1 MRIVDFSEHWVPQAK
16 LLVEEG
22 YQRLREEMP
31 WLSQEIAL
39 PDFTSIV
46 THGLGVAVIE
56 GEDLLAFLSCY
67 RPFPDAFHTTGVKGV
82 FCPLHGHAI
91 KQGVNPKIF
100 EILYQTAAEKW
111 VAEGILSHAICLYQN
126 ERDLQE
132 LFFMNGFGVR
142 CMDLARENNV
152 ILPQKPCQATFRKL
166 EGHAI
171 VEVLPMNNRLI
182 EHLGNSPVFMKFPPM
197 TEQEFLSKNQAYQFY
212 VAELEGKAVAYLR
225 FGPEGEN
232 FVANGNP
239 MIHCIGAFALPEHRG
254 SGIMD
259 HLLAFASED
268 LRVQGYPL
276 MGVDCE
282 SLNPNA
288 RFYWQKHFTAY
299 TYSVVR
305 RIDDKII

>member
-1 MRIVDFSEHWVPQAK
+1 MRIVDFSEQWVPQAK
-16 LLVEEG
+16 ILVEEG
-22 YQRLREEMP
+22 YQRLRRELP

-46 THGLGVAVIE
+46 TAGLGVAAIE
-56 GEDLLAFLSCY
+56 GGDLLAFLACY
-67 RPFPDAFHTTGVKGV
+67 RPFPNAFHTTGVKGV
-82 FCPLHGHAI
+82 FSPLHGHAI

-142 CMDLARENNV
+142 CMDLAREN
-152 ILPQKPCQATFRKL
+152 LGFQPEKPCQATLKRL
-166 EGHAI
+166 EGEAI
-171 VEVLPMNNRLI
+171 AKVLTMNNLLI
-182 EHLGNSPVFMKFPPM
+182 EHLSSTPVFMKFPPM
-197 TEQEFLSKNQAYQFY
+197 TEQEFMSKNQEYIFY
-212 VAELEGKAVAYLR
+212 VAELEGEAVAYLR
-225 FGPEGEN
+225 FGQEGEN
-232 FVANGNP
+232 FVANGNS
-239 MIHCIGAFALPEHRG
+239 MIHCVGAYSLPEHRG

-268 LRVQGYPL
+268 LRAKGYPL

-282 SLNPNA
+282 SLNPQA